1 MHDKYRRVD
10 TRLALSLRA
19 ATLADEPFLLE
30 LRGLTMTE
38 HLARA
43 GEPIDA
49 ATHYERMRFH
59 FDDAQIICYA
69 DADVG
74 LLKLSKPATD
84 WYLYQIQILPS
95 HQRKGLGTQI
105 IRAALAQ
112 ARAAGATITLHV
124 LRGNPARRL
133 YENLGFEVVS
143 ESDIDFVMKSSGQ

>member
-1 MHDKYRRVD
+1 MHDKYRRD
-10 TRLALSLRA
+10 DAKPALRLRA

-38 HLARA
+38 HLERA
-43 GEPIDA
+43 GEPVDA

-59 FDDAQIICYA
+59 FDDAQIIRYR
-69 DADVG
+69 DEDVG
-74 LLKLSKPATD
+74 LLKLSRSAND

-95 HQRKGLGTQI
+95 HQRKGLGAQV

-124 LRGNPARRL
+124 LRANPARRL
-133 YENLGFEVVS
+133 YESLRFEVIS
-143 ESDIDFVMKSSGQ
+143 ESEIDFVMKSSGL

>member
-1 MHDKYRRVD
+1 MPDEYRRDDAGV
-10 TRLALSLRA
+10 TLRLRA

-38 HLARA
+38 HLVRA
-43 GEPIDA
+43 GEPVDA

-59 FDDAQIICYA
+59 FDDAQIISCG

-95 HQRKGLGTQI
+95 HQRKGLGAQI
-105 IRAALAQ
+105 IRAALAE
-112 ARAAGATITLHV
+112 AREADATITLHV

-133 YENLGFEVVS
+133 YENLGFKVIS
-143 ESDIDFVMKSSGQ
+143 ESDIDFVMKSSAV